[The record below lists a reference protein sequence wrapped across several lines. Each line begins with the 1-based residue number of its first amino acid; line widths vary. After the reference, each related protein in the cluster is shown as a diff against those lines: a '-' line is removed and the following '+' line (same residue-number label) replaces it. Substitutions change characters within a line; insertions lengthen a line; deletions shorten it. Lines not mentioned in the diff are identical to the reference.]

1 MNIDGLRIFMSFRR
15 KVPTVE
21 DIYTHPSIHLHYLF
35 PLSLHHRSI
44 YLRLTYTPPPHLR
57 YINGAS
63 TNPDAHV
70 FACAGAA
77 VRKGLEVAHK
87 LGAENFVFWGGREG
101 FQTLLNTDLNKE
113 MQHMANFF
121 RMAVGRWS
129 TKDNYIGNEW

>member
-1 MNIDGLRIFMSFRR
+1 M
-15 KVPTVE
+15 
-21 DIYTHPSIHLHYLF
+21 
-35 PLSLHHRSI
+35 
-44 YLRLTYTPPPHLR
+44 
-57 YINGAS
+57 NGAA

-121 RMAVGRWS
+121 RMAVGENPGDMRCRAGRYVGKAVR
-129 TKDNYIGNEW
+129 TCVRHI